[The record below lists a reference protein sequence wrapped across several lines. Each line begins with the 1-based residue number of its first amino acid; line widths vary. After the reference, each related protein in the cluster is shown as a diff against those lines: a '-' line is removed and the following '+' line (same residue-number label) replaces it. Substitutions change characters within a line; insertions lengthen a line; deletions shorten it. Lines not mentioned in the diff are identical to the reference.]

1 MLADPSSN
9 PEEMLARRYESKALA
24 CTVATLSPVQMRR
37 LLMRDVALLPIREIA
52 EGGGCFER
60 AIKYGLSRSE
70 WEGGCRR
77 TFSFLRS

>member
-1 MLADPSSN
+1 
-9 PEEMLARRYESKALA
+9 
-24 CTVATLSPVQMRR
+24 
-37 LLMRDVALLPIREIA
+37 MRDVALLPIREIA
-52 EGGGCFER
+52 EGGFER